1 MEMDI
6 KNERVELENI
16 KLEEEERMK
25 YVDFFLNLHM

>member
-25 YVDFFLNLHM
+25 YVDFF